1 MVHDVYFAISENSK
15 NKVLTLSKKF
25 GIKIKLLQIIKQ
37 VELPFKIDF
46 YLKNRFDWIVFTSS
60 FGVKVFSEKVMKTG
74 AFHYL
79 LNTRFAA
86 VGQET
91 ANALRSYGFGVDF
104 VPEHFTTDELA
115 SKIPVANGAKIL
127 TVRSKQGDDILEK
140 TLTERSCHVTRLNAY
155 TEVIRSRPV
164 NFIKKDDFVVFGSS
178 YILEIFTKLL
188 KNVRPSEIFA
198 LPIGPKTFS
207 RAIDYGYKI
216 RGSVKTYTYEGV
228 FETLREMLN
237 GV

>member
-15 NKVLTLSKKF
+15 NRVLTLSKKF

-91 ANALRSYGFGVDF
+91 ANMLRSYGFGVDF

-127 TVRSKQGDDILEK
+127 TVRSKQG
-140 TLTERSCHVTRLNAY
+140 
-155 TEVIRSRPV
+155 
-164 NFIKKDDFVVFGSS
+164 
-178 YILEIFTKLL
+178 
-188 KNVRPSEIFA
+188 
-198 LPIGPKTFS
+198 
-207 RAIDYGYKI
+207 
-216 RGSVKTYTYEGV
+216 
-228 FETLREMLN
+228 
-237 GV
+237 